1 VAVAVAVSGVS
12 KLDGGMGETFVVTI
26 GPRTYSVALEDVEGG
41 KVRAVVDG
49 VERVIEARR
58 VSAGTW
64 SIVDGIEARLVDV
77 DGVLSKLMVEV
88 SHPDGDPRQA
98 TASVADH
105 DSRGI
110 VAGAGTTGATGAVTL
125 RAPIP
130 GKLVKV
136 GIKVGDVV
144 KAGQTVLVLE
154 AMKMENEIRAPR
166 DAAVLAVHVA
176 EGTAVETGHD
186 LVTLG

>member
-1 VAVAVAVSGVS
+1 
-12 KLDGGMGETFVVTI
+12 
-26 GPRTYSVALEDVEGG
+26 
-41 KVRAVVDG
+41 RAVVDG
-49 VERVIEARR
+49 VERTIDARR
-58 VSAGTW
+58 VAAGTW

-77 DGVLSKLMVEV
+77 DGALSKLMVEV

-98 TASVADH
+98 MASVADP
-105 DSRGI
+105 DARG
-110 VAGAGTTGATGAVTL
+110 AELGPGATGAAGTVTL

-136 GIKVGDVV
+136 GIKVGDRV